1 MNSITVSIVED
12 IPEVRKSIE
21 KLLNESS
28 DFVLLSSFGN
38 AEEAEKNLPLHLP
51 DIVIMDINLPGK
63 NGIECLV
70 AVKDKCPGTQFMMYT
85 IFEDD
90 QKVFDALE
98 AGASGYLL
106 KKTPKEKVPEALKEL
121 YEGGSPM
128 STQIARKVIQAFQK
142 NKIISEEEKS
152 LTKKE
157 KEVLDL
163 LAKGFLYKE
172 IGDKLSIATN
182 TVKQHIHRIYEKLH
196 VTNKAE
202 AINKVYVKNNPPH

>member
-1 MNSITVSIVED
+1 MEKIKVSMVED
-12 IPEVRKSIE
+12 INEVRESISR
-21 KLLNESS
+21 LLQGADE
-28 DFVLLSSFGN
+28 FALVSSFEN
-38 AEEAEKNLPLHLP
+38 AEQAEKHLPVEQP
-51 DIVIMDINLPGK
+51 DIVIMDISLPGK
-63 NGIECLV
+63 TGIECLQKI
-70 AVKDKCPGTQFMMYT
+70 KDKCPGTQFMMYT

-90 QKVFDALE
+90 EKVFQALE

-106 KKTPKEKVPEALKEL
+106 KKTPKEKILEALKEL

-128 STQIARKVIQAFQK
+128 STQIARKVIQAFQRSK
-142 NKIISEEEKS
+142 TVSEEEKS

-172 IGDKLSIATN
+172 IADQLSITIN
-182 TVKQHIHRIYEKLH
+182 TVKQHIHSVYEKLH

-202 AINKVYVKNNPPH
+202 AISKVYVKK